1 MIDRTLAPVIRPVSA
16 IDFVAPELTTL
27 NDNIPVYMMRDVQ
40 NETSRLDLYFDAG
53 KNSSTNSLSSFVNGL
68 LLSGTPD
75 KSSVEINE
83 SIDSLGGFFQSGVS
97 MENAVISMYA
107 LREFLPQ
114 IMINMTEAIINVHF
128 DEKETKEYLA
138 DRRQKHL
145 QSLGKVSYLAQRKFQ
160 QHLFR
165 TNFLYGSVLSEED
178 LENVTREDLISF
190 HRDNYLNGL
199 QKVVIVGDFNDTQIQ
214 QILSTLSAFK
224 NQNISAKDGD
234 LQNDSGEFHVEKEGA
249 LQTAIRVGRILF
261 NKQHEDYLDFM
272 VLNTILGDY
281 FGSRLMS
288 NIREDK
294 GYTYGIGSMIN
305 EFEKT
310 GYFMIG
316 TEVKKEV
323 TQDTL
328 KEIKF
333 ELERLQNELVGEG
346 ELELVRNYLLGQL
359 LKSADGPYA
368 MMDLYM
374 SAEMQE
380 KDLEFYNE
388 AMAAV
393 RNITPERIQQLAKK
407 YLNWDDL
414 TIVTAG

>member
-1 MIDRTLAPVIRPVSA
+1 MIDRTQAPQIKPVSE
-16 IDFVAPELTTL
+16 IDFVAPEITTL
-27 NDNIPVYMMRDVQ
+27 NDSIPVYMMRDVQ
-40 NETSRLDLYFDAG
+40 NETSRIDLYFDAG
-53 KNSSTNSLSSFVNGL
+53 KNSGTRSISSFVNGL

-75 KSSVEINE
+75 KSSVVINE
-83 SIDSLGGFFQSGVS
+83 SIDGLGGFFQSGVS

-114 IMINMTEAIINVHF
+114 IMVNLSDAITNVHF
-128 DEKETKEYLA
+128 DDKETNEYLA
-138 DRRQKHL
+138 DRKQKHL

-160 QHLFR
+160 EKLFSS
-165 TNFLYGSVLSEED
+165 NSLYGSVMDISD
-178 LENVTREDLISF
+178 LENVSRTDLIEF
-190 HRDNYLNGL
+190 HKKHYLNGL
-199 QKVVIVGDFNDTQIQ
+199 QKVVIVGDFNDDKVSE
-214 QILSTLSAFK
+214 ILSTLAPFSNK
-224 NQNISAKDGD
+224 NTSQNDGD
-234 LQNDSGEFHVEKEGA
+234 LQHDKGTFHVEKNGA

-261 NKQHEDYLDFM
+261 NKTHEDYLDFL

-294 GYTYGIGSMIN
+294 GYTYGIGSMVN
-305 EFEKT
+305 EFAET

-316 TEVKKEV
+316 TEVKSDV
-323 TQDTL
+323 TEDTL
-328 KEIKF
+328 KEIKY
-333 ELERLQNELVGEG
+333 ELERLQHEFVGEG

-368 MMDLYM
+368 MIDLYL
-374 SAEMQE
+374 SADMQD
-380 KDLEFYNE
+380 KDLEFYND

-393 RNITPERIQQLAKK
+393 RNITPERIQELARK
-407 YLNWDDL
+407 YLNWEDL

>member
-1 MIDRTLAPVIRPVSA
+1 MIDRTLAPQIKPVSV
-16 IDFVAPELTTL
+16 IDFVAPEITSL
-27 NDNIPVYMMRDVQ
+27 NGEIPVYMMRDVQ

-53 KNSSTNSLSSFVNGL
+53 KTSGNRSISSFVNGL
-68 LLSGTPD
+68 LLSGTPNRT
-75 KSSVEINE
+75 SVEINE

-107 LREFLPQ
+107 LSEFLPE
-114 IMINMTEAIINVHF
+114 IMISLTDAITRVHF

-138 DRRQKHL
+138 DRKQKHL

-160 QHLFR
+160 QHLFSS
-165 TNFLYGSVLSEED
+165 NFLYGSVLDESD
-178 LENVTREDLISF
+178 LEHVSREDLAAF
-190 HRDNYLNGL
+190 HQKHYLNGL
-199 QKVVIVGDFNDTQIQ
+199 QKVVIVGDFTDEKIDQM
-214 QILSTLSAFK
+214 LSSLSAFS
-224 NQNISAKDGD
+224 NENTTQKDDD
-234 LQNDSGEFHVEKEGA
+234 LQNDSGRYHVEKKGA
-249 LQTAIRVGRILF
+249 LQTAIRIGRILF
-261 NKQHEDYLDFM
+261 NKTHEDYLDFL

-294 GYTYGIGSMIN
+294 GYTYGIGSMVN

-323 TQDTL
+323 TDDTL
-328 KEIKF
+328 REIKF

-368 MMDLYM
+368 MIDLYL
-374 SAEMQE
+374 SANMQG
-380 KDLEFYNE
+380 KDLEFYND

-393 RNITPERIQQLAKK
+393 RNITPERIQGLARK